1 MRLTGLTPVTQDTV
15 RTFVERFKDQRGE
28 VLFTRSWRETLGAI
42 VTELRRRGVKGVAV
56 ASSGDERSDEL
67 VRELSGEFRVV
78 PPGATAVE
86 IESCDTGITFPV
98 AAVAETGSIVEV
110 SYMESDRLVSAL
122 PPIHMAHLKADAVFR
137 DLLQI
142 AGMIRSAARSR
153 AFAVTLISGPS
164 RTGDIELRL
173 TLGVHGPHST
183 VLFLE
188 V

>member
-1 MRLTGLTPVTQDTV
+1 VTQDTV
-15 RTFVERFKDQRGE
+15 RTFVERFKDQKGE
-28 VLFTRSWRETLGAI
+28 VLFTRSWKETLDAI
-42 VTELRRRGVKGVAV
+42 VTELRRRVKGVAV

-67 VRELSGEFRVV
+67 VRELSDEFRVV
-78 PPGATAVE
+78 PPGASAVE
-86 IESCDTGITFPV
+86 IESCDAGITFPV

-110 SYMESDRLVSAL
+110 SYTESDRLVSAL
-122 PPIHMAHLKADAVFR
+122 PPIHMAHLKADAVLR
-137 DLLQI
+137 DLLQV
-142 AGMIRSAARSR
+142 AGLIRSAARSR